1 MSKYTITHNYGMC
14 PNQIHG
20 FTDDGQQFYFRGR
33 GGKWT
38 LHFGATEEEVTF
50 GPGFEGLDANAGWYE
65 LDEWEA
71 FFWQTISEVEA
82 GTAQA
87 LDVEAHED
95 SIRGLLVRL
104 TTPATQEQINEALEL
119 VKEEQK

>member
-1 MSKYTITHNYGMC
+1 MSKYTITDNYGMC

-20 FTDDGQQFYFRGR
+20 FTDEGQHFYFRGR

-38 LHFGATEEEVTF
+38 LHFGATEDEATF
-50 GPGFEGLDANAGWYE
+50 GPGFEGLDAKAGWYE
-65 LDEWEA
+65 VDEWEA
-71 FFWQTISEVEA
+71 AFWQVISDVEA
-82 GTAQA
+82 GKATV
-87 LDVEAHED
+87 LDVDAHQD
-95 SIRGLLVRL
+95 FIRGLLVRL